1 MLKKFKFIENLS
13 EIRDSDIDELLS
25 DEDSPFIRYQFL
37 KALEESKSVS
47 NINGWKPNH
56 LVSIDDKK
64 ITEIEINIENEI
76 KQITKKKNT

>member
-37 KALEESKSVS
+37 QALEKSKSVS
-47 NINGWKPNH
+47 SINGWKPNH

-64 ITEIEINIENEI
+64 NNRFYAPLS
-76 KQITKKKNT
+76 